1 MNYALY
7 PGLET
12 LPPLVKIHSRY
23 REKQYE
29 KLEQLEAELTDL
41 SINVNWPDEELSQ
54 EQEDAMRERMKEIR
68 DEIKEIEEELGL

>member
-7 PGLET
+7 PVLET
-12 LPPLVKIHSRY
+12 LPPLGKIHSRY

-29 KLEQLEAELTDL
+29 KREQLEAELTDL

-54 EQEDAMRERMKEIR
+54 EQEDAMRSRMKEIR

>member
-7 PGLET
+7 PVLKT
-12 LPPLVKIHSRY
+12 LPPLVKIHSRS
-23 REKQYE
+23 REKQHE